1 MFSTLVVIAMV
12 APVVAEIFVPFVAAI
27 RVAIAFVPVATVFPV
42 ARHVFI
48 GVPVV
53 LHEVNP
59 LAAGLVSVAV
69 LTPVFGMAGR
79 NAQVDGRAVYM
90 NTLDDG
96 RLWMEEHWRRVTA
109 HIDPAIKPG
118 LADVYRYA
126 NIGGECW
133 RTQGGAKQHQRNQYP
148 FHVFVSFSG
157 PLFQL
162 NQRTEDGSED
172 VAIATGCK
180 YT

>member
-1 MFSTLVVIAMV
+1 MFSARGRDRDGRAGRRGDRTGRGGHEGGDRFRAS
-12 APVVAEIFVPFVAAI
+12 AP
-27 RVAIAFVPVATVFPV
+27 RCSPV
-42 ARHVFI
+42 ARHVFMGI
-48 GVPVV
+48 PVV

-59 LAAGLVSVAV
+59 LAAGTVSVAV
-69 LTPVFGMAGR
+69 LTPVFSMAGR

-126 NIGGECW
+126 NIGGEC
-133 RTQGGAKQHQRNQYP
+133 
-148 FHVFVSFSG
+148 
-157 PLFQL
+157 
-162 NQRTEDGSED
+162 
-172 VAIATGCK
+172 
-180 YT
+180 